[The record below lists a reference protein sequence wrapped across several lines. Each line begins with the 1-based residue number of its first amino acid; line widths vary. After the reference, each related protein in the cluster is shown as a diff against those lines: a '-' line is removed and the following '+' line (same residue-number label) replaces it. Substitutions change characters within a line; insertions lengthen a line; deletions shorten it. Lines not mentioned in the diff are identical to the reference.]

1 MPVYVKMMITAM
13 LSVTA
18 VILYKIF
25 PSDLRKSCM
34 IAMLLSSVGDVF
46 MVNTPKIGE
55 YSTFI
60 GAGFFIAAHIVYGG
74 GFYSEIRKNGNRI
87 MRFPFWLGF
96 GIMLLSAVLLG
107 AAEFTLPEEK
117 KPVMFL
123 LILVYIAAIGYN
135 VCSEFAFSVY
145 EKKLTLIL
153 PFSVIL
159 FYITDVFIF
168 LNMLGIND
176 SLRQYVWYFYPAAQL
191 MIILFNSPFTRKNAT
206 SEHD

>member
-18 VILYKIF
+18 VILYKLF
-25 PSDLRKSCM
+25 PLSLRKSCM

-60 GAGFFIAAHIVYGG
+60 GAGFFIAAHIVYGR
-74 GFYSEIRKNGNRI
+74 GFYSEIRKKERKI
-87 MRFPFWLGF
+87 TTPFFWAGF
-96 GIMLLSAVLLG
+96 IVMLLSAVWLG
-107 AAEFTLPEEK
+107 ILEFTGAQEK

-135 VCSEFAFSVY
+135 VCSMFAYSGY
-145 EKKLTLIL
+145 EKKATFIL
-153 PFSVIL
+153 PPSVIL

-168 LNMLGIND
+168 LNMLGINN
-176 SLRQYVWYFYPAAQL
+176 SLRQYVWYFYPVAQL
-191 MIILFNSPFTRKNAT
+191 MIILFNSPLKK
-206 SEHD
+206 SENNV